1 MIRWIAVRTAAVWLA
16 LGLVLAGA
24 AAQAQSVQVTVNGTQ
39 ITDQQINARAQL
51 LRIEGRGS
59 SNSNRTQ
66 MATDELI
73 DDAIKLAEA
82 ERVGIAVTDAQVDQA
97 YGNIASNMNVSVS
110 NLNQVLTQ
118 NGVDPNT
125 LRSRLRAAIAWQ
137 QVVRQVISP
146 RVQISELELDIQ
158 AEQQLEE
165 TSSFD
170 YILKEVIFVIAD
182 GSGMSASRRTA
193 EANQYRSG
201 FQGCGGAVEQV
212 LQYQDAAVIDIGRRH
227 ATQMPEAIAN
237 ELAGLTVGQLTR
249 PRVTEN
255 GVSMYAICE
264 KAEARDLTF
273 IKQDLRQEAGQD
285 ALEQQA
291 EAYLER
297 LRNEAAIIRR

>member
-1 MIRWIAVRTAAVWLA
+1 MIRWIAARTIAVCLA
-16 LGLVLAGA
+16 MGLGLAGA
-24 AAQAQSVQVTVNGTQ
+24 GAQAQTVQITVNGTQ

-51 LRIEGRGS
+51 LRIEGQGS
-59 SNSNRTQ
+59 SNANRTQ
-66 MATDELI
+66 LATNELI
-73 DDAIKLAEA
+73 DDAIKLSEA
-82 ERVGIAVTDAQVDQA
+82 ERVGITVSDSQVDQA
-97 YGNIASNMNVSVS
+97 IGNIASNMNVSVS
-110 NLNQVLTQ
+110 NLTTILTQ

-125 LRSRLRAAIAWQ
+125 LRARLRAAIAWQ

-170 YILKEVIFVIAD
+170 YILKEVIFVIAQ

-193 EANQYRSG
+193 EANQYRSR
-201 FQGCGGAVEQV
+201 FAGCDTAVDLV
-212 LQYQDAAVIDIGRRH
+212 LDFQDAAVLDVGRRH

-249 PRVTEN
+249 PRVTEQ
-255 GVSMYAICE
+255 GVSMYAVCE

-285 ALEQQA
+285 ALEAQA

-297 LRNEAAIIRR
+297 LRSEAAIVRR